1 MLTFLRRASHL
12 FFWALPKLNIA
23 VLCNFGTCWRII
35 VQPDDLEMDS
45 DSDFGEGDDRG
56 MDAADMRKMA
66 DKLGK
71 DGFRIGKAQE
81 EEKQMQI
88 GFDQGF
94 DRGLQ
99 LGKVSGSIYAK
110 VICAVQRGPVS
121 KTDAASNLSKLESIL
136 MDTIPDDLEV
146 CQSSIEDL
154 ELLLGNF
161 PCDVTDEMARLKNL
175 LDASAQED

>member
-1 MLTFLRRASHL
+1 M
-12 FFWALPKLNIA
+12 
-23 VLCNFGTCWRII
+23 
-35 VQPDDLEMDS
+35 DD

-56 MDAADMRKMA
+56 MEAADMRKMA

-99 LGKVSGSIYAK
+99 LGKVCGSIYAK
-110 VICAVQRGPVS
+110 AISAVQRGSVDNTEMALNS
-121 KTDAASNLSKLESIL
+121 SQLEVIL

-146 CQSSIEDL
+146 CERSIRDL
-154 ELLLGNF
+154 EQLLVKFKCDATEELKTLG
-161 PCDVTDEMARLKNL
+161 EL
-175 LDASAQED
+175 LER

>member
-1 MLTFLRRASHL
+1 M
-12 FFWALPKLNIA
+12 
-23 VLCNFGTCWRII
+23 
-35 VQPDDLEMDS
+35 DD

-56 MDAADMRKMA
+56 MEAADMRKMA

-99 LGKVSGSIYAK
+99 LGKVCGSIYAK
-110 VICAVQRGPVS
+110 GISAVQRGSVDNTEMALNS
-121 KTDAASNLSKLESIL
+121 SQLEVIL

-146 CQSSIEDL
+146 CERSIRDL
-154 ELLLGNF
+154 EQLLVKFKCDATEELKTLG
-161 PCDVTDEMARLKNL
+161 EL
-175 LDASAQED
+175 LER